1 MKKRKQISS
10 DEAKLIGDSLHI
22 DWDQVDLEQFRQGLM
37 GNHKQTAM
45 DPEGLIYDTVLYTG
59 RVILAHIQE
68 FPDYF
73 TRLEKLKAEADEY
86 QARRGKETNRQPN
99 RGSFFK

>member
-10 DEAKLIGDSLHI
+10 DEAKRIGESLYI

-37 GNHKQTAM
+37 GTRKPKAI
-45 DPEGLIYDTVLYTG
+45 DPETGLTYDGVLLTAKA
-59 RVILAHIQE
+59 VLAHMQE

-73 TRLEKLKAEADEY
+73 TRLAKLRAEVDEH
-86 QARRGKETNRQPN
+86 QAGKR
-99 RGSFFK
+99 

>member
-10 DEAKLIGDSLHI
+10 DEAKRIGDSLYI

-37 GNHKQTAM
+37 GNHTQGAM
-45 DPEGLIYDTVLYTG
+45 DPETGQIYDGVLLTG
-59 RVILAHIQE
+59 KVILAHMQE

-73 TRLEKLKAEADEY
+73 TRLEKLKAEIDEY
-86 QARRGKETNRQPN
+86 QARKR
-99 RGSFFK
+99 

>member
-1 MKKRKQISS
+1 M
-10 DEAKLIGDSLHI
+10 HI

-37 GNHKQTAM
+37 GNHKQETM
-45 DPEGLIYDTVLYTG
+45 DPETGLTYDGVLLTG
-59 RVILAHIQE
+59 KVVLDHMQE

-86 QARRGKETNRQPN
+86 QARRR
-99 RGSFFK
+99 

>member
-10 DEAKLIGDSLHI
+10 DEARRIGEFLYI

-37 GNHKQTAM
+37 GNHKQGAM
-45 DPEGLIYDTVLYTG
+45 DPETELTYDGVLLSG
-59 RVILAHIQE
+59 KLVLAHMQE

-73 TRLEKLKAEADEY
+73 TRLAKLKAEVDQY
-86 QARRGKETNRQPN
+86 QAGRR
-99 RGSFFK
+99 

>member
-10 DEAKLIGDSLHI
+10 DEAKRIGDSLYI

-37 GNHKQTAM
+37 GNHKQETM
-45 DPEGLIYDTVLYTG
+45 DTETGLMYDVVLQTG
-59 RVILAHIQE
+59 KVVLVHMQE

-73 TRLEKLKAEADEY
+73 TRLAKLRAEVDEH
-86 QARRGKETNRQPN
+86 QAGKR
-99 RGSFFK
+99 